1 MQLTY
6 RGIAFQSPVTGT
18 DATETGEMGTFMG
31 QPYSIKRA
39 QLTQRHGN
47 TLTCRG
53 ARYTR

>member
-31 QPYSIKRA
+31 RSYSIKRA